1 MRESGDRHEI
11 MERTSDAGAARRVR
25 KNKNAV
31 IDREDT
37 EGAGWTSSGCIH
49 SLHIWI
55 SFCGRDWRVFRAQR
69 EAPRHTTAARCQPYE
84 ASSRVKAAVHE

>member
-25 KNKNAV
+25 KNKNAM

-37 EGAGWTSSGCIH
+37 EGAGRSGWGLLRDAYTIVLRTGLVQELDHIISDAADKEPGTIDDGHEFATPSTS
-49 SLHIWI
+49 
-55 SFCGRDWRVFRAQR
+55 R
-69 EAPRHTTAARCQPYE
+69 
-84 ASSRVKAAVHE
+84 

>member
-37 EGAGWTSSGCIH
+37 EEAGRSG
-49 SLHIWI
+49 
-55 SFCGRDWRVFRAQR
+55 
-69 EAPRHTTAARCQPYE
+69 
-84 ASSRVKAAVHE
+84 

>member
-1 MRESGDRHEI
+1 VRESGDRHEI

-37 EGAGWTSSGCIH
+37 EGVGRSG
-49 SLHIWI
+49 
-55 SFCGRDWRVFRAQR
+55 
-69 EAPRHTTAARCQPYE
+69 
-84 ASSRVKAAVHE
+84 